1 MIVSKNAVTIDF
13 FIEYFSTSLFLLKQA
28 NVRFFQEIIKL
39 KTLVSVK
46 VPFYLIFIGLNI
58 KFILLNLEKGNL
70 YIIVALYL
78 KECFSEI
85 D

>member
-70 YIIVALYL
+70 YITVALYL

>member
-58 KFILLNLEKGNL
+58 KFTLLNLEKGNL
-70 YIIVALYL
+70 YITFALYL

>member
-58 KFILLNLEKGNL
+58 KFTLLNLEKGNL
-70 YIIVALYL
+70 YITVALYL